1 MKHGWPYLS
10 NFALRAMAA
19 GLPGSGGWAWF
30 HGRSMA
36 ETLSYRCPFCDR
48 EARVGQPCPGCAK
61 KRKPA
66 AKPARKSWESDP
78 AADGLDLP
86 DEEFDYEDF
95 VAREFGR
102 APHRALGVKWYWW
115 LLGVAVLAAMV
126 AGIVRG
132 SFF

>member
-1 MKHGWPYLS
+1 M
-10 NFALRAMAA
+10 
-19 GLPGSGGWAWF
+19 
-30 HGRSMA
+30 
-36 ETLSYRCPFCDR
+36 
-48 EARVGQPCPGCAK
+48 GQPCPGCAK